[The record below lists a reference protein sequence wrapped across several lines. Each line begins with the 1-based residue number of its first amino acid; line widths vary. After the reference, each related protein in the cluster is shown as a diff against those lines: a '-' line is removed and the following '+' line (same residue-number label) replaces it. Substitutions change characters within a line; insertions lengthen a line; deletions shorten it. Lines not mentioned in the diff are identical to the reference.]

1 MRSRAYVYS
10 RGWLSL
16 SLSPS
21 LSRTF
26 SLPLSLAP
34 PAGSLLSLSLSRP
47 FIRSTHAVHQAGKK
61 WIVQCRLGGK
71 VKHVGSFSDERVA
84 AQAYDDFATANGCL
98 DKRFNFKT
106 VDPKAF
112 GPRIELDGN
121 GRPKRKRRKKDP
133 DAPTRPRTG
142 YNYFVLSNIKEM
154 SNSLLGAAAPPS
166 SPQRHRR
173 ATMRALGA
181 KWSAMRGK
189 HDLGKYEQLAK
200 ADQMRYQKE
209 KKQWASSA
217 AAATATA
224 VATTA
229 PAPRVLSALDPPP
242 EPRPAR
248 KKRRGSGSGSG
259 SSRTLRSGT
268 SERLVAAD
276 F

>member
-10 RGWLSL
+10 RLA
-16 SLSPS
+16 LSPLS
-21 LSRTF
+21 HTLSRTV

-34 PAGSLLSLSLSRP
+34 PAGSLLSLSRP

-248 KKRRGSGSGSG
+248 KKRRGSGSGSS